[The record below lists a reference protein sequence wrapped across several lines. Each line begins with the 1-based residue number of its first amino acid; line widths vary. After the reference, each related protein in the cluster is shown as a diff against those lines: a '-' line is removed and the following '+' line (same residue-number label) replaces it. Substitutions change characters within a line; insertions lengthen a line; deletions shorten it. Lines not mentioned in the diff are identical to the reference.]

1 MGEYLDRLKAPRGNK
16 SSDLSALLR
25 AIRPASLL
33 VYILPLILGMTLPGE
48 KIGDPQGWLVGFWRV
63 PFVALI
69 VLAQVVC
76 FVSGWFLSVGPSPVG
91 TIARRGLAAVYIVLM
106 SFWLGRNYFFGVVAD
121 FQTCARLW
129 ALCFLPTVIMD
140 HYASKHR
147 DRLNSWQRND

>member
-1 MGEYLDRLKAPRGNK
+1 MSEFLDQLKAPRGNK
-16 SSDLSALLR
+16 TSDLSALLQ
-25 AIRPASLL
+25 AIRLASFL

-48 KIGDPQGWLVGFWRV
+48 KIGDPQGWIVGFWRI
-63 PFVALI
+63 PFVGLI

-76 FVSGWFLSVGPSPVG
+76 FVAGWFLSTGPTFTG
-91 TIARRGLAAVYIVLM
+91 TVARRILAGVYVVLM

-147 DRLNSWQRND
+147 GRLNSWQRND